1 MRKAF
6 TIVELLVA
14 MGLFGM
20 LLAASGV
27 IFATAV
33 NAHRTAEATTEISQ
47 KLAAITDQLNADF
60 RGLRKEGEIFVVW
73 VARPVDIDG
82 KVVDYDSPDIAG
94 FQRFDR
100 IMFFADGDFQ
110 SYRQLFVRTP
120 SGPRSTV
127 LTGNLARICYMLA
140 RDGSDAEAEQQKP
153 PARILSRTQ
162 HIFTSEIIV
171 DPCDVT
177 LPFPDIVSFD
187 PCDFALD
194 NFIFEYDNTT
204 TLQGWKNIDLG
215 DKADMLS
222 IITGVKVLTSVIDDG
237 GPQVSPSEPDTIHML
252 LCQGVGQFS
261 VQGWYELQQRWVPEL
276 IWDEDG
282 QILESDFFVD
292 VVPTRIHETKLQGV
306 LYSPPFG
313 FVDMRFND
321 EGGSIPPFLDPFM
334 NEANF
339 NFIPGL
345 GRAFKF
351 TFTLYDSKGVFPEG
365 KTFTHIVYLDD

>member
-6 TIVELLVA
+6 TIVELLIAV
-14 MGLFGM
+14 GLFGM
-20 LLAASGV
+20 LLAASGI

-33 NAHRTAEATTEISQ
+33 NAHRTAEATAEITQ
-47 KLAAITDQLNADF
+47 NLAAITDQLNADF
-60 RGLRKEGEIFVVW
+60 RGLRKEGEIFAVW
-73 VARPVDIDG
+73 VAKPVDING
-82 KVVDYDSPDIAG
+82 NVVAYDAPNISG

-110 SYRQLFVRTP
+110 TYNEQHVVGGDRI
-120 SGPRSTV
+120 

-153 PARILSRTQ
+153 SARILSRTQ
-162 HIFTSEIIV
+162 HIFTSEDMLDENGV
-171 DPCDVT
+171 SSY
-177 LPFPDIVSFD
+177 FPLLTSFD
-187 PCDFALD
+187 PGEFAYK
-194 NFIFEYDNTT
+194 NFTYEYDTT
-204 TLQGWKNIDLG
+204 TIQEWKNMFIE
-215 DKADMLS
+215 KNDMLS
-222 IITGVKVLTSVIDDG
+222 VISGVDVGDG
-237 GPQVSPSEPDTIHML
+237 AGIGTQVSPSDPDTIHML

-261 VQGWYELQQRWVPEL
+261 VQGWYEDSMQQRWAPDL

-282 QILESDFFVD
+282 QILESDFYVD
-292 VVPTRIHETKLQGV
+292 DDPARLDPCEVPGV
-306 LYSPPFG
+306 LYTPPFG
-313 FVDMRFND
+313 FVRMRFTGEED
-321 EGGSIPPFLDPFM
+321 SIPPYPGSF

-351 TFTLYDSKGVFPEG
+351 TFTLYDSKGVFPKG

>member
-33 NAHRTAEATTEISQ
+33 NAHRTAEATAEIARN
-47 KLAAITDQLNADF
+47 LAAITDQLNADF
-60 RGLRKEGEIFVVW
+60 RGLRKEGEIFAAW
-73 VARPVDIDG
+73 VARPVDDEGNPLISP
-82 KVVDYDSPDIAG
+82 YDPDDIAAYE
-94 FQRFDR
+94 RFDR
-100 IMFFADGDFQ
+100 LLFFADGDFQ
-110 SYRQLFVRTP
+110 SYRQWFVETP
-120 SGPRSTV
+120 SGTSRSTV

-140 RDGSDAEAEQQKP
+140 RDDDVPAYQQNRRT
-153 PARILSRTQ
+153 RILARTQ
-162 HIFTSEIIV
+162 HILTSETIV
-171 DPCDVT
+171 DEYGDP
-177 LPFPDIVSFD
+177 LPFPFD

-204 TLQGWKNIDLG
+204 TLQGWKNIDPC
-215 DKADMLS
+215 DKVDMLS
-222 IITGVKVLTSVIDDG
+222 TIGGVNIATGEISDG
-237 GPQVSPSEPDTIHML
+237 GTPVSADNPATIHML

-261 VQGWYELQQRWVPEL
+261 VQGWYDPLQRWMPYLE
-276 IWDEDG
+276 WDEGG
-282 QILESDFFVD
+282 QIVDTDFPVEGD
-292 VVPTRIHETKLQGV
+292 PPQLDDEYVPRL
-306 LYSPPFG
+306 LYSPPLFY
-313 FVDMRFND
+313 
-321 EGGSIPPFLDPFM
+321 

-345 GRAFKF
+345 GRALKF
-351 TFTLYDSKGVFPEG
+351 TFTLYDSRGIFEEG